1 MVEDCVISRYDH
13 LARDTSRFVSV
24 TEEVINATKKNKK
37 TKNKKTKNKK
47 TKKDLKSI
55 KDAHSLEYTFQRK
68 DMKYLLIELNEA
80 IKYQRKLALS
90 SIRVIKAIKTEWFQ
104 RQNEYLE

>member
-24 TEEVINATKKNKK
+24 TEEVINATK
-37 TKNKKTKNKK
+37 KNKKTKNKK

-80 IKYQRKLALS
+80 IKYERKLALFLNMCNQS
-90 SIRVIKAIKTEWFQ
+90 
-104 RQNEYLE
+104 N

>member
-13 LARDTSRFVSV
+13 LARGTSRFVSV
-24 TEEVINATKKNKK
+24 TEEVINATKK
-37 TKNKKTKNKK
+37 KK

-80 IKYQRKLALS
+80 IKYERKLALFLNMCNQS
-90 SIRVIKAIKTEWFQ
+90 
-104 RQNEYLE
+104 N

>member
-24 TEEVINATKKNKK
+24 TEEVINATKKKQ
-37 TKNKKTKNKK
+37 KNKK

-80 IKYQRKLALS
+80 IKYQRKPTLS

-104 RQNEYLE
+104 LQNEYLE

>member
-13 LARDTSRFVSV
+13 LARGTSRFVSV
-24 TEEVINATKKNKK
+24 TEEVINATKKK
-37 TKNKKTKNKK
+37 TKKQKTKKQK

>member
-13 LARDTSRFVSV
+13 LARGTSRFVSV
-24 TEEVINATKKNKK
+24 TEEVINATKK
-37 TKNKKTKNKK
+37 KK

>member
-13 LARDTSRFVSV
+13 LARGTSRFVSV
-24 TEEVINATKKNKK
+24 TEEVINATKKK
-37 TKNKKTKNKK
+37 TK

-80 IKYQRKLALS
+80 IKYERKLALFLNMCNQS
-90 SIRVIKAIKTEWFQ
+90 
-104 RQNEYLE
+104 N

>member
-13 LARDTSRFVSV
+13 LARGTSRFVSV
-24 TEEVINATKKNKK
+24 TEEVINATKKK
-37 TKNKKTKNKK
+37 TKKQK

>member
-24 TEEVINATKKNKK
+24 TEEVINATK
-37 TKNKKTKNKK
+37 KNKKTKNKK